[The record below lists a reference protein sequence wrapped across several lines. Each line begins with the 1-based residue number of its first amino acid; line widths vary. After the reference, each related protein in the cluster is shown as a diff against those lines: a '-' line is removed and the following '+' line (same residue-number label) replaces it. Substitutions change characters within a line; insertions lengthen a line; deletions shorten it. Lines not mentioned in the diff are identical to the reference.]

1 MQLVPGVRYSFLQRQ
16 FRHIKASLHGVY
28 KDCYVIAKSKW
39 HDYLA
44 IGQFRGSLD
53 RMKDRR
59 QYSLALVVSVGA
71 TLLLTV
77 LVASCNVAPSTASI
91 DEPVQIDTTE
101 VDPELAN
108 SVAEMLELINA
119 TPFSSSLRGRLAMMY
134 EVNHFPDAALGMY
147 EQAALLDPQEFSWWY
162 FGALIDK
169 KQGNFDAAIEKIKRA
184 IAIDPGYVP
193 AHLHQGSWLL
203 EQNRYD
209 EAVAAY
215 NEAASLGAGSPA
227 AVGLAQVY
235 LREDSFQAV
244 IDVLTPYAQNLPH
257 PQIWRLLAA
266 AYAPLGL
273 EQEAEV
279 ARALGQEAIP
289 LLWLDPIRQRP
300 NKYIRGFGRRLAYAQ
315 SLLSA
320 ERYAE
325 ALRELERLQAIRP
338 DDEILLN
345 NLSVAYDKSG
355 QFDKAV
361 QTLERGIELAP
372 NQFRFYVYLGDLL
385 YRAGGNEEAI
395 DLFNRSLQIND
406 RNAEAYERLGSVLMR
421 LERFSEAMSAF
432 EKAIEFGHSN
442 VAGIRLRMGT
452 IQGYQENWDEAIDQF
467 SQVVRLEPANV
478 DGHVFLLHALVGDNR
493 LQEAEAAL
501 QWAARLGI
509 DSQSLQP
516 VVDAISQKNGQV
528 DPQSP

>member
-1 MQLVPGVRYSFLQRQ
+1 MEERQ
-16 FRHIKASLHGVY
+16 
-28 KDCYVIAKSKW
+28 
-39 HDYLA
+39 
-44 IGQFRGSLD
+44 
-53 RMKDRR
+53 
-59 QYSLALVVSVGA
+59 QYRLSVATSAGT
-71 TLLLTV
+71 TLLLTLL
-77 LVASCNVAPSTASI
+77 LVSCNGVSSSASI
-91 DEPVQIDTTE
+91 DEPIQIDITD
-101 VDPELAN
+101 VDPELAA
-108 SVAEMLELINA
+108 SVTETIELIDE
-119 TPFSSSLRGRLAMMY
+119 TPYSSTLRGRLAMMY
-134 EVNHFPDAALGMY
+134 EVNHFPSEALVMY
-147 EQAALLDPQEFSWWY
+147 EQAALLDSQEFSWWY
-162 FGALIDK
+162 LGALIEK
-169 KQGNFDAAIEKIKRA
+169 KQGDFDAALVKTHRA

-193 AHLHQGSWLL
+193 AYLHQGTWLL

-209 EAVAAY
+209 EAVAAFS
-215 NEAASLGAGSPA
+215 EAASLGAGSPA

-235 LREDSFQAV
+235 LRQDKFQFV
-244 IDVLTPYAQNLPH
+244 IDVLTPYTQTLPH

-266 AYAPLGL
+266 AYAPLGF

-279 ARALGQEAIP
+279 ARALGQKAIP
-289 LLWLDPIRQRP
+289 LLWLDPITQRP
-300 NKYIRGFGRRLAYAQ
+300 NKYVRGFGRRLAYAQ

-345 NLSVAYDKSG
+345 NLSVAYDKTG

-385 YRAGGNEEAI
+385 YRAGGNEEAVN
-395 DLFNRSLQIND
+395 LFNRSLQIND

-421 LERFSEAMSAF
+421 LEQFSEAMSAF

-452 IQGYQENWDEAIDQF
+452 IQGYRENWDEAIHQF
-467 SQVVRLEPANV
+467 SQVVRLEPSNV
-478 DGHVFLLHALVGDNR
+478 DGHIFLLHALVGDDR
-493 LQEAEAAL
+493 LQDAETAL
-501 QWAARLGI
+501 QWATRLGI

-516 VVDAISQKNGQV
+516 VVDAIAQKTGQV